1 MTALP
6 PHLPPS
12 AVSAQDAPA
21 YWLVGLLWNVVL
33 SADTTAGQFTMMD
46 QEMPKDS
53 GPPPH
58 VHERYDEGFF
68 IIDGEVEYTVGAGD
82 EQGTIVAR
90 DGGAVWIPRGTQHA
104 FTVKSETA
112 RALNF
117 YTPGG
122 FDDSISHLATPAAA
136 KTLPPADSVESE
148 PDHFPDDPEKR
159 QAYLDR
165 IAELHSQTWR
175 PDWE

>member
-1 MTALP
+1 MTGLP
-6 PHLPPS
+6 PHLPASVIS
-12 AVSAQDAPA
+12 ADEAPA

-46 QEMPKDS
+46 QQMPVGS
-53 GPPPH
+53 GAPPH

-68 IIDGEVEYTVGAGD
+68 IIDGEVEYTVGAGAD
-82 EQGTIVAR
+82 EQTIVAR
-90 DGGAVWIPRGTQHA
+90 DGAAVWIPRGTLHS
-104 FTVKSETA
+104 FTVKSETS

-122 FDDSISHLATPAAA
+122 FDESISYRATPATA
-136 KTLPPADSVESE
+136 KTLPPAGMPEADHG
-148 PDHFPDDPEKR
+148 HFPNDRGKQ

-165 IAELHSQTWR
+165 IAELHSQTSR
-175 PDWE
+175 PDWS

>member
-1 MTALP
+1 MTEVPA
-6 PHLPPS
+6 HLPAS
-12 AVSAQDAPA
+12 AISADDAPA

-46 QEMPKDS
+46 QQMPKDT
-53 GPPPH
+53 GAPPH

-68 IIDGEVEYTVGAGD
+68 IIEGEVEYTVGAGD
-82 EQGTIVAR
+82 DKRTIVAR
-90 DGGAVWIPRGTQHA
+90 DGGAVWIPRGTLHS
-104 FTVKSETA
+104 FKVKSETS

-122 FDDSISHLATPAAA
+122 FDESISYRATPATAR
-136 KTLPPADSVESE
+136 TLPPADSPEAD
-148 PDHFPDDPEKR
+148 PRRFPNDPAKQ

-165 IAELHSQTWR
+165 IAELHSQTSR
-175 PDWE
+175 PDWA